1 MTDLTESAPSTT
13 QRGTPD
19 TYQPTLPPEA
29 HHDDN
34 ALWFGI
40 NALRG
45 TDDDLTD
52 LLDRFEDV
60 FGIERAGQ
68 LVSLL
73 CELGEDEMREG
84 SR

>member
-1 MTDLTESAPSTT
+1 MSES
-13 QRGTPD
+13 
-19 TYQPTLPPEA
+19 LPPEA

-34 ALWFGI
+34 AFWFGI

>member
-1 MTDLTESAPSTT
+1 MSES
-13 QRGTPD
+13 
-19 TYQPTLPPEA
+19 LPPEA

-34 ALWFGI
+34 ALWFI
-40 NALRG
+40 RG